1 MIEFPEYPVVNDTVR
16 NRKKKSADLRTDI
29 SSGKQIKQTC
39 KFLVSIPDISSHE
52 GHIVTKDSGI
62 TQKIDS
68 EIVSKIDMYVKEGVT
83 DTKDMKRLLKIHVKK
98 EMFKETKLPEPSN
111 KRFYPRNATIRNHV
125 THIRRKLCHSLID
138 QECLQKKIKEW
149 TDSDPTTKIYF
160 RPKGL
165 FFVFVCL

>member
-1 MIEFPEYPVVNDTVR
+1 
-16 NRKKKSADLRTDI
+16 
-29 SSGKQIKQTC
+29 
-39 KFLVSIPDISSHE
+39 
-52 GHIVTKDSGI
+52 
-62 TQKIDS
+62 
-68 EIVSKIDMYVKEGVT
+68 MYVKEGVT
-83 DTKDMKRLLKIHVKK
+83 DTKETKRLLKIHVKK

-160 RPKGL
+160 RPKEL
-165 FFVFVCL
+165 LAKKIVRKVCKRNDITRCYIPYRNCKKNEGRCSKRKWRSLAAKVRCETR